1 MIRGDNARVTHVGE
15 DIGIVEGGYLDE
27 RIKGVGKWG
36 K

>member
-1 MIRGDNARVTHVGE
+1 MIRGDKGRVREVGE